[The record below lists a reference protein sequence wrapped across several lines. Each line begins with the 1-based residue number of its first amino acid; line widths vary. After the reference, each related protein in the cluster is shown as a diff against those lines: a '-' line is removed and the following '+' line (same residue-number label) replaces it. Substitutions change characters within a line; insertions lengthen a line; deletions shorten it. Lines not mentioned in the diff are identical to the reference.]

1 MMVVGGMLLTGAQIR
16 MARAFLQWSISDLAK
31 TARVGISTVQRI
43 EQADGAPD
51 ARGSN
56 IQAVHDALIAAGIMF
71 LPDDGNGVGVRG
83 KLPKPTRKK

>member
-1 MMVVGGMLLTGAQIR
+1 MMVVGGMMLTGSQVR
-16 MARAFLQWSISDLAK
+16 MARAFLRWSISDLANE
-31 TARVGISTVQRI
+31 AGVGISTVQRI

-51 ARGSN
+51 SRGGN

-83 KLPKPTRKK
+83 KTKAAGKKR